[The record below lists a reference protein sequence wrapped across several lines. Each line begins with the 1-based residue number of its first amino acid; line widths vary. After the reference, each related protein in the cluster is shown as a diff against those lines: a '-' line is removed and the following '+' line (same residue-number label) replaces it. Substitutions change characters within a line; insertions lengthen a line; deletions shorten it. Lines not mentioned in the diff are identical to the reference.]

1 MLDRRVLTTEPRE
14 RASADSSAQY
24 GSILIISGRLG
35 IGTGL
40 GGLVGTIQYGRGASY
55 LSSLHNAL
63 SHATSGV
70 TRTICVLRKCFPP
83 GAWPG

>member
-14 RASADSSAQY
+14 QASADSSAQY
-24 GSILIISGRLG
+24 GTVLIISGRLG

-55 LSSLHNAL
+55 LSSLHDA
-63 SHATSGV
+63 
-70 TRTICVLRKCFPP
+70 RTLCVLRKCFPP